1 MPTDTKISGMT
12 PAPAALAT
20 HEYVVNESGTTKKVT
35 GAQLITLIGTGLPFS
50 GQIQFTGATNPGF
63 TPNNL
68 TTVQRDALGVVPL
81 GTTIYNTTTGR
92 TEYYIGGGT
101 PWQQHLRVNGDTMTG
116 ALGIP
121 AGSVGAPALFTT
133 AGTNTGL
140 YFGANTLAVS
150 LAGTNT
156 VRFLPTSL
164 NLVTPLSWGAS
175 PAAGDTFLYRAGA
188 GIVQQSNL
196 ANAQT
201 FRLYNNTDSDTSP
214 ANAEW
219 LSMDWTT
226 NVNYLTLSTK
236 ALGTGVARALVLNSA
251 AQPMYFQTA
260 GISRWLLN
268 NAALTPATDLGDD
281 VGSTAMR
288 VRNLYVGTTL
298 DTSNHL
304 IYRDSNI
311 SWSGTNAAGGTPQT
325 QLLGNVSD
333 TLSQVRLGNA
343 QTFRL
348 YNTTDNNATPVNA
361 EYLSVD
367 WTSNANIAT
376 ISAKALGTGVGRAIM
391 LSGVNN
397 LYLGVNGTYQWLMN
411 TATLKPAADNTFDIG
426 TALLRVRNTYTT
438 GLAIAAGGTLS
449 TLAQATAPVAS
460 TIALAAG
467 VGMTDGSH
475 SVKVTFV
482 TATGET
488 TAGAVANTVSTVS
501 PNQQINV
508 TAIPLGLA
516 GTVTS
521 RKVYMTAAGNA
532 AVGPWLL
539 VSTIADNTTT
549 VLSINTADGSL
560 GAATP
565 ALNTTLD
572 ARVTVDAATGTTTH
586 TGTVLV
592 PNGTAAAPS
601 FSYAANPTFGMH
613 FMVGTGTVFSHAGGD
628 VAGIQTG
635 AFVMSPTY
643 AFGWAPT
650 TLNISADTKLYRG
663 AAGTIQQSN
672 GVNAQ
677 TFRLYNTTDSDGTPV
692 NAEWLSI
699 DWTAAANQA
708 SILTRNIGTGL
719 ARVLVFGVGTVGT
732 WGITTT
738 NNFIPIS
745 DNTRDFGAAALRI
758 RDAYIARNIIQNVG
772 TQITAAAT
780 ITPTTPIVHVTG
792 ATPIATITVPAG
804 MATAGNGGSIQL
816 VADTAFTWTTAG
828 NINTAGAAI
837 VGKTITF
844 TWDNT
849 AAKWFPPAYG
859 GVYAKFVSGVGV
871 GNGADLTNDALW
883 TLPPVPVNTF
893 STNGDALVLTL
904 SLMTGATAN
913 NKTMGLTVGGT
924 QITTP
929 TTIMNNLS
937 TVTTATITRV
947 DSTHVNVFV
956 SGIPTGGANLGP
968 ISSVN
973 LVVADLTANTLAV
986 VVTGSSPTTG
996 AAGDMKLFSGVAE
1009 IKQ

>member
-1 MPTDTKISGMT
+1 MSTETISATSLGQ
-12 PAPAALAT
+12 APAAGLA
-20 HEYVVNESGTTKKVT
+20 
-35 GAQLITLIGTGLPFS
+35 F
-50 GQIQFTGATNPGF
+50 
-63 TPNNL
+63 
-68 TTVQRDALGVVPL
+68 
-81 GTTIYNTTTGR
+81 
-92 TEYYIGGGT
+92 
-101 PWQQHLRVNGDTMTG
+101 NGSLLV
-116 ALGIP
+116 AE
-121 AGSVGAPALFTT
+121 
-133 AGTNTGL
+133 
-140 YFGANTLAVS
+140 GANILA
-150 LAGTNT
+150 
-156 VRFLPTSL
+156 
-164 NLVTPLSWGAS
+164 
-175 PAAGDTFLYRAGA
+175 
-188 GIVQQSNL
+188 
-196 ANAQT
+196 
-201 FRLYNNTDSDTSP
+201 
-214 ANAEW
+214 
-219 LSMDWTT
+219 
-226 NVNYLTLSTK
+226 
-236 ALGTGVARALVLNSA
+236 
-251 AQPMYFQTA
+251 
-260 GISRWLLN
+260 
-268 NAALTPATDLGDD
+268 
-281 VGSTAMR
+281 
-288 VRNLYVGTTL
+288 
-298 DTSNHL
+298 
-304 IYRDSNI
+304 
-311 SWSGTNAAGGTPQT
+311 
-325 QLLGNVSD
+325 
-333 TLSQVRLGNA
+333 
-343 QTFRL
+343 
-348 YNTTDNNATPVNA
+348 
-361 EYLSVD
+361 
-367 WTSNANIAT
+367 
-376 ISAKALGTGVGRAIM
+376 
-391 LSGVNN
+391 
-397 LYLGVNGTYQWLMN
+397 
-411 TATLKPAADNTFDIG
+411 
-426 TALLRVRNTYTT
+426 
-438 GLAIAAGGTLS
+438 
-449 TLAQATAPVAS
+449 
-460 TIALAAG
+460 
-467 VGMTDGSH
+467 
-475 SVKVTFV
+475 
-482 TATGET
+482 ET
-488 TAGAVANTVSTVS
+488 
-501 PNQQINV
+501 
-508 TAIPLGLA
+508 
-516 GTVTS
+516 
-521 RKVYMTAAGNA
+521 
-532 AVGPWLL
+532 
-539 VSTIADNTTT
+539 
-549 VLSINTADGSL
+549 
-560 GAATP
+560 
-565 ALNTTLD
+565 
-572 ARVTVDAATGTTTH
+572 
-586 TGTVLV
+586 
-592 PNGTAAAPS
+592 
-601 FSYAANPTFGMH
+601 
-613 FMVGTGTVFSHAGGD
+613 
-628 VAGIQTG
+628 
-635 AFVMSPTY
+635 
-643 AFGWAPT
+643 
-650 TLNISADTKLYRG
+650 
-663 AAGTIQQSN
+663 N
-672 GVNAQ
+672 GVNPQ
-677 TFRLYNTTDSDGTPV
+677 TLRIMNTTDSDTAPA

-699 DWTAAANQA
+699 DWTTTANQA